1 MLIVLAMGVSQEYY
15 ADFANWLALHGYAAI
30 TFDYRGMG
38 HSRHG
43 SLRGFGPTSSTG
55 RSSIARPRPTR

>member
-1 MLIVLAMGVSQEYY
+1 MPAMGVSQEYY
-15 ADFANWLALHGYAAI
+15 AGFANWLALHGYAAI

-43 SLRGFGPTSSTG
+43 SLRGFEAD
-55 RSSIARPRPTR
+55 IFDWAKLDCAAAADAC